1 MFLPFF
7 YRLRSQGVPVGT
19 GEFLDFLQAMDAKTR
34 ETAFLDLNTL
44 YRVGRLCLVKDI
56 KHFDSYDIVFSEV
69 FGNLRYQSEKT
80 LSLVQEWLEKAKKFQ
95 LSEERKKNA
104 PLYDPEQLL
113 RELED
118 RLRRQKGR
126 HDGGDT
132 WIGTG
137 GTSPFGH
144 GGFNPQGIRIGG
156 EGGNRTGIAVWADR
170 KFRPYRTDEVLD
182 VRRIQL
188 ALKYLRV
195 LKKEGRAELHIPKT
209 IQKTSQNGGDIE
221 IVEEKSRKNNLKV
234 VLLMDIGGSMTPHSQ
249 KVSALFTAAHKIQ
262 HFKEFH
268 CFYFHN
274 IFNREV
280 YEDPYLRKAY
290 SLKRFFQKFRPDTRL
305 IFVGDAWMAPYELFA
320 PSLNPYAY
328 RQYANTNDLQGED
341 RRIIGI
347 HALREMKEKY
357 PYSVWMNPEPER
369 LWWETTVSAIGE
381 VVPMYFL
388 SVDGIRKATKD
399 LLGSASI

>member
-1 MFLPFF
+1 MFIPFF
-7 YRLRSQGVPVGT
+7 YRLRAQGVPAGT
-19 GEFLDFLQAMDAKTR
+19 GEFMDFLRAIDFKTR
-34 ETAFLDLNTL
+34 SDAFLDINTL
-44 YRVGRLCLVKDI
+44 YRIGRLCLIKDI
-56 KHFDSYDIVFSEV
+56 KHFDSYDIVFSEI
-69 FGNLRYQSEKT
+69 FGNIEFQSQKT
-80 LSLVQEWLEKAKKFQ
+80 IAQVEEWLEKAKKFF

-104 PLYDPEQLL
+104 PLYDVEKLL
-113 RELED
+113 KEMQD
-118 RLRRQKGR
+118 RLDRQKGR

-182 VRRIQL
+182 VRKIQL

-195 LKKEGRAELHIPKT
+195 LKKEGRPELHIPKT
-209 IQKTSQNGGDIE
+209 IQKTSDNGGDIE
-221 IVEEKSRKNNLKV
+221 IIEEKSRKNKLKL

-262 HFKEFH
+262 HFKEFYS
-268 CFYFHN
+268 FYFHN
-274 IFNREV
+274 IFTNEV
-280 YEDPYLRKAY
+280 FEDPYLRKPY
-290 SLKRFFQKFRPDTRL
+290 SLKKFFQKFRPDTRI

-320 PSLNPYAY
+320 PSINPYSF
-328 RQYANTNDLQGED
+328 RQYSNVRNLQGDD

-347 HALREMKEKY
+347 EALKEVKSKF
-357 PYSVWMNPEPER
+357 PYSVWLNPEPER
-369 LWWETTVSAIGE
+369 LWWETTIDAISD

-388 SVDGIRKATKD
+388 SVDGIRKAIRD
-399 LLGSASI
+399 LLGND